1 MANTPAGAMR
11 RPPNTDPQGRPIGPF
26 DQGPNLEQQV
36 AHRARLLMPVANTA
50 GINATADGAR
60 ALQVA
65 SNTQE
70 HQLRT
75 AELTALNTQ
84 AQKCCLDGRMAAVQK
99 YGLERYVP
107 AMHELAVK
115 VLSSA

>member
-11 RPPNTDPQGRPIGPF
+11 RPPNTGPQGQPIGAF

-36 AHRARLLMPVANTA
+36 AHRARLLIPVANTA
-50 GINATADGAR
+50 GINATTDGAR

-65 SNTQE
+65 SDTQE

-75 AELTALNTQ
+75 AANTALNTQ
-84 AQKCCLDGRMAAVQK
+84 AQKCCLDGRMAAARK
-99 YGLERYVP
+99 YGQEGYVP
-107 AMHELAVK
+107 AMYQLANL
-115 VLSSA
+115 LSSA